1 MPFEFKM
8 AFQPI
13 LRVSD
18 RSVLAQEALC
28 RGPAGEGAMHVLN
41 QVKPDNMY
49 QFDQAARV
57 KAIETASRIGLVSS
71 LSINFLPNAVY
82 RPETCIQATLEASR
96 RFNFASERLIF
107 EVSEQ
112 EDIVEPEHL
121 LGILK
126 EYRNQGFK
134 TALDDFGAGYS
145 GLRLL
150 TRFQP
155 DIVKLDR
162 ALIQELDKDTIKQKI
177 IRNLISMARDLGLQL
192 VAEGVETKEE
202 ALFLV
207 DAGVDLIQGFLIA
220 RPALEQEPILN
231 LDWL

>member
-1 MPFEFKM
+1 
-8 AFQPI
+8 
-13 LRVSD
+13 
-18 RSVLAQEALC
+18 
-28 RGPAGEGAMHVLN
+28 MHVLN

-162 ALIQELDKDTIKQKI
+162 ALIQELDKDTIKQRI

-202 ALFLV
+202 ALFLI